1 VFIWR
6 AEAFALGWT
15 TENVAT
21 MYSKGLEMS
30 WKQWGVFD
38 QSKFNTFMS
47 NAGVQL
53 GTTNDDILTKVRTA
67 LCFFLP

>member
-1 VFIWR
+1 VYLAR
-6 AEAFALGWT
+6 AEAAALGWT
-15 TENVAT
+15 TESAST

-38 QSKFNTFMS
+38 QAKFNTFME

-53 GTTNDDILTKVRTA
+53 GTTR
-67 LCFFLP
+67 